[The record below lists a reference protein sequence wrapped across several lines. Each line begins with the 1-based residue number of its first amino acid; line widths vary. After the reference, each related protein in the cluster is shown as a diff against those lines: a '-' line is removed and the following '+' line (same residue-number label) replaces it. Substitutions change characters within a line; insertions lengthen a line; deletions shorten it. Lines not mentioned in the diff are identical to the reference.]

1 MQRTDALIAEARG
14 QAALTTDELLEVLPG
29 LTPQAEKGD
38 MAIGLEMLRV
48 QGLLSSEQAK
58 RGFDLLQGVEK
69 SEGLLMPED
78 LLELR
83 RQQKEPASRTYVQ
96 WVKALEAFMNFCQV
110 ASPLS
115 CTREMAEAYK
125 QKLLGRGL
133 SKNTVKVQLAYLSG
147 LWTSL
152 SEARGVAHIF
162 KGLPASV
169 RLTPGEV
176 ARQLQKKGS
185 FICRPINEWDQSNS
199 QYLPIFQILYY
210 SGCRLSEVCG
220 LKGEDINDDRFNVTW
235 SDERSLKTHYS
246 QRQIPCIHRSMN

>member
-1 MQRTDALIAEARG
+1 
-14 QAALTTDELLEVLPG
+14 
-29 LTPQAEKGD
+29 
-38 MAIGLEMLRV
+38 MAVGLEMLRV
-48 QGLLSSEQAK
+48 QGLLTSEQAK
-58 RGFDLLQGVEK
+58 RGFDLLQGIEK
-69 SEGLLMPED
+69 SESLLMPED

-96 WVKALEAFMNFCQV
+96 WVKALEAFMSFCQV

-169 RLTPGEV
+169 RLTPGDV
-176 ARQLQKKGS
+176 ARSTRRSRYTDNQA
-185 FICRPINEWDQSNS
+185 P
-199 QYLPIFQILYY
+199 LPA
-210 SGCRLSEVCG
+210 SHS
-220 LKGEDINDDRFNVTW
+220 
-235 SDERSLKTHYS
+235 SDE
-246 QRQIPCIHRSMN
+246 QA